1 MVQSVIKGYMMIQLL
16 ISKLPFTLYA
26 FVNLVMGMVAVTT
39 MFRAVTF
46 VIGGKND

>member
-16 ISKLPFTLYA
+16 ISNLPLTLRA
-26 FVNLVMGMVAVTT
+26 FVSLVMGAVAVTT

-46 VIGGKND
+46 VLGGSDD